1 MQEPMRDSGVVLEKP
16 RVLIADDSRIVRATL
31 IKRIQG
37 IFDFREAYD
46 GQNAWE
52 TLLLDP
58 TIRVV
63 ITDLTMPRLDGY
75 GLLERIRSSKISRI
89 RSVPV
94 IVISGSDEQA
104 ERDRVKAAGA
114 TELITKGIAT
124 AQLLSH
130 LNVLAE
136 LVDARK
142 DLEGRL
148 SRLIRFSA
156 SKSMFLP
163 PEAFLSN
170 AIALHA
176 AASRHEKSFF
186 VLEVSFAVLP
196 HGDALAAMAPPASA
210 FDGLGAMVKHSI
222 RANDCAVRT
231 GDSTF
236 VIAISN
242 SDHESACGFGNRIRA
257 TVENAN
263 LLRDMNA
270 QLIGSCGIADADEV
284 QHNGTDQALPAAVIA
299 SLMEIAHRRAALGF
313 GGKRVVIGCD
323 EENALTATSAELLQ

>member
-1 MQEPMRDSGVVLEKP
+1 MQEPMNESGVILDRP

-31 IKRIQG
+31 IRRIQG

-75 GLLERIRSSKISRI
+75 GLLQRIRSSKITRI
-89 RSVPV
+89 RTVPV

-136 LVDARK
+136 LIDARK

-148 SRLIRFSA
+148 SKLIRFPA
-156 SKSMFLP
+156 SRSMFLP
-163 PEAFLSN
+163 PETFLAN
-170 AIALHA
+170 AVALHA
-176 AASRHEKSFF
+176 AASRLNKPFF
-186 VLEVSFAVLP
+186 MLEVSFAVSP
-196 HGDALAAMAPPASA
+196 EDGGLAAMALPESA
-210 FDGLGAMVKHSI
+210 FDGIGAAVKHSI

-242 SDHESACGFGNRIRA
+242 SDRESACGFGNRIRA

-263 LLRDMNA
+263 LLSGTNTR
-270 QLIGSCGIADADEV
+270 LFGSCGLAEAGEL
-284 QHNGTDQALPAAVIA
+284 QHNGSDQALPAAVIA
-299 SLMEIAHRRAALGF
+299 SLMEIAHRRAALGYEAS
-313 GGKRVVIGCD
+313 RVVIGFD
-323 EENALTATSAELLQ
+323 EENALMTASPALLQ

>member
-1 MQEPMRDSGVVLEKP
+1 MQEPMNETGVTLERP

-31 IKRIQG
+31 IRRIQG
-37 IFDFREAYD
+37 VFDFREAFD

-75 GLLERIRSSKISRI
+75 GLLERIRTSKISRI
-89 RSVPV
+89 RTVPV

-130 LNVLAE
+130 LSVLSE
-136 LVDARK
+136 LIDARK

-148 SRLIRFSA
+148 SRLIRFPA
-156 SKSMFLP
+156 AKSMFLP
-163 PEAFLSN
+163 AETFLAN
-170 AIALHA
+170 AIALD
-176 AASRHEKSFF
+176 ASALRQNKPFLI
-186 VLEVSFAVLP
+186 LEVNFGIFPVGSAPAAVLP
-196 HGDALAAMAPPASA
+196 PASVL
-210 FDGLGAMVKHSI
+210 DGIGAVVKHSI

-263 LLRDMNA
+263 LLAGTQAR
-270 QLIGSCGIADADEV
+270 LLGSCGIADADEL
-284 QHNGTDQALPAAVIA
+284 QHAGSEQALPAARIA
-299 SLMEIAHRRAALGF
+299 SLMEIAHRRASIGF
-313 GGKRVVIGCD
+313 GQDRVVIGYK
-323 EENALTATSAELLQ
+323 EETALLAASAALLQ

>member
-1 MQEPMRDSGVVLEKP
+1 MQEPMSQTGVMLEKP

-37 IFDFREAYD
+37 VFDFREAFD

-89 RSVPV
+89 RTVPV

-130 LNVLAE
+130 LSVLAE
-136 LVDARK
+136 LIDARK

-148 SRLIRFSA
+148 GQLIRFPA
-156 SKSMFLP
+156 AKSMFLP
-163 PEAFLSN
+163 AEAFLSS
-170 AIALHA
+170 AVTLHEAALRQ
-176 AASRHEKSFF
+176 SKPFF
-186 VLEVSFAVLP
+186 MLEISFAVAP
-196 HGDALAAMAPPASA
+196 NADVVARTVPPASA
-210 FDGLGAMVKHSI
+210 FDGIGAVVKHSI

-231 GDSTF
+231 GDTTF
-236 VIAISN
+236 VIAIAN
-242 SDHESACGFGNRIRA
+242 SDHESACSFGKRIRR
-257 TVENAN
+257 TVEHAN
-263 LLRDMNA
+263 LLEGTEGR
-270 QLIGSCGIADADEV
+270 LLGSCGIASTDEL
-284 QHNGTDQALPAAVIA
+284 QPDGSDHALPAAVIA
-299 SLMEIAHRRAALGF
+299 ALMETAHRRTALGF
-313 GGKRVVIGCD
+313 GHDHIVIGRE
-323 EENALTATSAELLQ
+323 EENALLAASAEFLQ

>member
-1 MQEPMRDSGVVLEKP
+1 MQEAISQTGVMLEKP

-31 IKRIQG
+31 IKRIRG
-37 IFDFREAYD
+37 VFDFREAFD

-75 GLLERIRSSKISRI
+75 GLLERIRTSKIPRI
-89 RSVPV
+89 RTLPV

-130 LNVLAE
+130 LSVLSE
-136 LVDARK
+136 LTDVRK

-148 SRLIRFSA
+148 GRLIRFPA
-156 SKSMFLP
+156 AKSMFLP
-163 PEAFLSN
+163 AETFISN

-176 AASRHEKSFF
+176 AALRQGKPFF
-186 VLEVSFAVLP
+186 MLEISFAVVP
-196 HGDALAAMAPPASA
+196 NGDALVPMALPASA
-210 FDGLGAMVKHSI
+210 FDGIGTVVKHSI

-236 VIAISN
+236 VIAVSN
-242 SDHESACGFGNRIRA
+242 SDHESACGFGNRIRR

-263 LLRDMNA
+263 LLADTETR
-270 QLIGSCGIADADEV
+270 LLGSCGIAEANELKD
-284 QHNGTDQALPAAVIA
+284 NGTDQALPAVIMA
-299 SLMEIAHRRAALGF
+299 SLMEIARRRAALGF
-313 GGKRVVIGCD
+313 GHGGIVIGF
-323 EENALTATSAELLQ
+323 EEESALSTASAELLP